1 MTADGDLEAQTGP
14 TLDDEG
20 VPDLEGPLPEK
31 EATGD
36 PQEGLMPPHDRPVAA
51 TDWGV
56 TGEEQRAGEPL
67 DRRVAHERPD
77 VGETDPLDDIVRD
90 EVAEERAREDRDP
103 GDFVAPDEERAVVA
117 GELVGDDLLAD
128 DESEEVASVA
138 AADPLE
144 GHSAEEDAIH
154 VVDDDEL

>member
-1 MTADGDLEAQTGP
+1 MNGETGP

-20 VPDLEGPLPEK
+20 IPDLEGPLPEK

-51 TDWGV
+51 TDWGI

-67 DRRVAHERPD
+67 DRRVAHELPD
-77 VGETDPLDDIVRD
+77 IGETDPLDDIVRD
-90 EVAEERAREDRDP
+90 RVAEERAREDRDP
-103 GDFVAPDEERAVVA
+103 ADEIAPGEPRLEVE
-117 GELVGDDLLAD
+117 GELVGDDLLD
-128 DESEEVASVA
+128 DEEDEAVASLVE
-138 AADPLE
+138 ADPLE

-154 VVDDDEL
+154 VVDDDGL